1 MCSKRKSILFLLLI
15 FLGLN
20 FSSCIDCC
28 DEHLDPNEISKKTGP
43 IFAPGIHPVQIGN
56 MIFEYNPDYTI
67 AAFGQNP
74 YAEVTY
80 NPFEIFYYCEYPQV
94 DTTYIEGTN
103 VFYGGYE
110 RTAVSNVVFNE
121 QGKIISFS
129 SEFESEINSSI
140 ESNEQGNIQL
150 NCYLEYDYTGYKL
163 INIGGEIIRSY
174 YLEGLEKFSTQATFS
189 IDLEW
194 SINNNLNKVTATYAQ
209 NDGFGESTEYAFEY
223 GNEPNYLQQYVSSIF
238 EQNLAEALFQCE
250 DIGGIINLKLLGNP
264 STDFV
269 SKVTVSETEADE
281 TGSYVYDY
289 NYSYSYSF
297 NGDSTISSYTE
308 SNDDG
313 YSTTWDC
320 IFTDNYGITPSR
332 KQDSRSYDK
341 VDKKTVHKSRLFRKS
356 IDK

>member
-28 DEHLDPNEISKKTGP
+28 DEHLDPNAISKEPGP
-43 IFAPGIHPVQIGN
+43 IFEPGIHPVQIGN

-67 AAFGQNP
+67 AAFGQSP

-94 DTTYIEGTN
+94 DTTYIDGTN
-103 VFYGGYE
+103 VYYGGYE
-110 RTAVSNVVFNE
+110 RTTVSNVVFNE

-140 ESNEQGNIQL
+140 ESDERGNVQL
-150 NCYLEYDYTGYKL
+150 NCYLDYDWAGERL
-163 INIGGEIIRSY
+163 INVVGDIVKSEYVDGIENY
-174 YLEGLEKFSTQATFS
+174 STQATFS

-194 SINNNLNKVTATYAQ
+194 DINNLHKVITTYEQYDRFSERA
-209 NDGFGESTEYAFEY
+209 EYTFEY
-223 GNEPNYLQQYVSSIF
+223 GNEPNYLQQYVSSVF
-238 EQNLAEALFQCE
+238 EQNVAEALFQCE
-250 DIGGIINLKLLGNP
+250 DIGGIINLKLLGDP
-264 STDFV
+264 PADFV
-269 SKVTVSETEADE
+269 SKVTVSETETDE
-281 TGSYVYDY
+281 SGSYVYDY

-313 YSTTWDC
+313 YYTTWDC